1 MFYWRNN
8 KHLILIPGIVVWILT
23 ILMGCNPNQQKEN
36 FYPIDSLI
44 TSQIISL
51 SKEKAVLH
59 KEAFF
64 GGKSD
69 TLTYIPGDTSAWVNE
84 LDIFRQLKIMN
95 KPVNRGSYIVDDNL
109 YDPGSNL
116 TVKVFTSKKE
126 ELPVSSLRIF
136 YDDALLRPRKI
147 EAVYHEENPLYQSS
161 KELCLEFQQIN
172 NKTLLTSYSITG
184 GQKMILKDSVQFAIK
199 GKIQIK

>member
-8 KHLILIPGIVVWILT
+8 KYSVAVGGVVILLFT
-23 ILMGCNPNQQKEN
+23 ILAGCNPNQQKEV

-44 TSQIISL
+44 TEQIVAL
-51 SKEKAVLH
+51 SREKAVLH

-64 GGKSD
+64 GGNSD
-69 TLTYIPGDTSAWVNE
+69 TLTYTPGDTSAWVNE

-95 KPVNRGSYIVDDNL
+95 KPVNRNSYIVDDNL

-116 TVKVFTSKKE
+116 TVKAFTSKKE
-126 ELPVSSLRIF
+126 ELPVRSLRVF
-136 YDDALLRPRKI
+136 YDAALTMPRKI

-161 KELCLEFQQIN
+161 KELFLEFQQIN
-172 NKTLLTSYSITG
+172 NKTVLTSYSIIG
-184 GQKMILKDSVQFAIK
+184 GQKMILKDSVQFTIK
-199 GKIQIK
+199 GKIQIN